1 MNRVLAGGAL
11 VALAG
16 AAGYAAGVVRPYP
29 GRAFS
34 LTAVML
40 GITLLAMGR
49 TGNAEGAP

>member
-1 MNRVLAGGAL
+1 MNRLFFAGAL

-16 AAGYAAGVVRPYP
+16 AAGYVVGVDRPYP
-29 GRAFS
+29 GRALS

-49 TGNAEGAP
+49 TGETEDAV

>member
-1 MNRVLAGGAL
+1 MNRVLPAGAL
-11 VALAG
+11 VTLAG
-16 AAGYAAGVVRPYP
+16 AAGYAAGVVRAYP

-49 TGNAEGAP
+49 TGEGAAA